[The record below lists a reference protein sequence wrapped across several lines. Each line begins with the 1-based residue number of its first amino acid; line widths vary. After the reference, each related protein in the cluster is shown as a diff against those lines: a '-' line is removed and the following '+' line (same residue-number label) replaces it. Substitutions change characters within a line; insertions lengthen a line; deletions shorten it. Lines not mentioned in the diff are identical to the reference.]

1 MAKTALY
8 PISSVDNALRLL
20 TLFREKRPVRVSEAA
35 VALGVSRSTAHRL
48 LSTLEQHGFARRDPA
63 TRTYLPGPVLAEL
76 GLATAGLELL
86 SATRADL
93 EQLSAETG
101 ETTHLV
107 VLEGSS
113 VLFLDSVETPKA
125 LRIGSRV
132 GAVMAAHCTSAGKAM
147 LALLSADELAAL
159 YPPGLG
165 LEQMTPN
172 SIATREDL
180 DDELAAI
187 RERGYAINRD
197 ESEIGVSAVAAA
209 FRAGPTGRVAAFSV
223 SAPSTRVDAARVA
236 EVAKALERAIGRGA
250 TR

>member
-1 MAKTALY
+1 LAKTAPY

-20 TLFREKRPVRVSEAA
+20 TLFRERRPLRVTEAA
-35 VALGVSRSTAHRL
+35 SALGVSRSTAHRL

-63 TRTYLPGPVLAEL
+63 TRTYLPGPMLAEL

-93 EQLSAETG
+93 EQLSADTG

-113 VLFLDSVETPKA
+113 ALFLDSVETAKG

-147 LALLSADELAAL
+147 LALLSADELSAL
-159 YPPGLG
+159 YPPGVA
-165 LEQMTPN
+165 LEQMTP
-172 SIATREDL
+172 SSLATREEL
-180 DDELAAI
+180 DDELEAI
-187 RERGYAINRD
+187 RKRGYAVNRD
-197 ESEIGVSAVAAA
+197 ESELGVSAVGAA
-209 FRAGPTGRVAAFSV
+209 FRAGSTGRVAAFSV
-223 SAPSTRVDAARVA
+223 SAPSTRFDAARVA
-236 EVAKALERAIGRGA
+236 EIAKALERATGRS
-250 TR
+250 

>member
-1 MAKTALY
+1 VTKTAPY

-20 TLFREKRPVRVSEAA
+20 TLFRDKRPIRVSEAA
-35 VALGVSRSTAHRL
+35 ATLGVARSTAHRL

-107 VLEGSS
+107 ILEGSS
-113 VLFLDSVETPKA
+113 ALFLDSVETSKA

-147 LALLSADELAAL
+147 LALLSADELSAL
-159 YPPGLG
+159 YPRGQQ

-172 SIATREDL
+172 SIATREAL
-180 DDELAAI
+180 DDELEAI
-187 RERGYAINRD
+187 RKRGYAINRD
-197 ESEIGVSAVAAA
+197 ESEIGVSAVAKA

-223 SAPSTRVDAARVA
+223 SVPSTRFDAARVA
-236 EVAKALERAIGRGA
+236 EIAKALERAVARS
-250 TR
+250 TVR